1 MATLRTIRK
10 RITSVKNTRQI
21 TKAMYMVSAA
31 KLRRAQENAE
41 NGRPYSQA
49 LKATIADLVSRI
61 EDKDHPLLQPR
72 DQIKNVELLLI
83 TSDRGLC
90 GGYNANLIRMA
101 ENFIKENQGKYE
113 KIEVSVLGRKAQ
125 DYYKR
130 RRRPV
135 RKATTNLLRTV
146 GFGLAAKLADELTER
161 YVSGEVDAVFVVYST
176 FKSALNQKPTI
187 VQLLPFQLE
196 ETDEPKAATM
206 VDYIYEPSAKEI
218 LAALLSRQVRAQ
230 LFSAMQEAV
239 ASELGARMT
248 AMDSATSNAS
258 DMIDSLTLQF
268 NRARQA
274 AITKELMEIIGGAEA
289 LKG

>member
-1 MATLRTIRK
+1 
-10 RITSVKNTRQI
+10 
-21 TKAMYMVSAA
+21 MYMVSAA